1 MTTLKAISLIAME
14 FERENPM
21 PEIATIPQTPC
32 CDPSEAVAYDVEQ
45 AVLQRYEAGARQPE
59 ALLCCPTDGY
69 DAQYLDKLPSE
80 IIEKDY
86 GCGDPTKYVAMG
98 ETVVDLGSGAGKNCY
113 ILAQKVGAEG
123 RVIGVDFND
132 EMLSLSRKYRDEM
145 ADKLGYRNVSFVK
158 GKIQDLALDRDR
170 AQAWL
175 TQHPITAL
183 DELNRFE
190 AECDRLRQEQPLIAT
205 DSVDVV
211 ISNCVLNLVRPQ
223 DKQQLF
229 QELYRV
235 LKRGGRAVIS
245 DIVCDEDPT
254 PAILDDPDLWSGCIA
269 GAFREDAFLE
279 MFEQAGFYGVE
290 ILVRQAEPWQV
301 IDGVEFRS
309 MTVRAYKGKD
319 GACWERNQAVV
330 YKGPWKAVQDDDG
343 HTLYRGQRM
352 AVCDKTLKL
361 YTDRNSPYQ
370 QDIIPIPPHT
380 DIPLEAAQAFDCSRA
395 QVRHPR
401 ETKGVDYRATV
412 TDTANSCCAPSEGC
426 C

>member
-1 MTTLKAISLIAME
+1 ME
-14 FERENPM
+14 FEREDTM
-21 PEIATIPQTPC
+21 PEIATTQQPPC
-32 CDPSEAVAYDVEQ
+32 CDPTVSTTYDVEQ
-45 AVLQRYEAGARQPE
+45 AVLERYEAGARQPE
-59 ALLCCPTDGY
+59 AALCCPTDGY
-69 DAQYLDKLPSE
+69 DAQYLEKLPSE

-86 GCGDPTKYVAMG
+86 GCGDPTKYVALG

-113 ILAQKVGAEG
+113 ILAQKVGATG

-132 EMLSLSRKYRDEM
+132 EMLSLSRKYLDEM
-145 ADKLGYRNVSFVK
+145 ADKLGYRNVSFVH

-170 AQAWL
+170 AESFLA
-175 TQHPITAL
+175 QHPITDL
-183 DELNRFE
+183 DRLSAFE
-190 AECDRLRQEQPLIAT
+190 AECTRLRQEHPLIA
-205 DSVDVV
+205 DNSVDVV

-229 QELYRV
+229 QDIYRV

-254 PAILDDPDLWSGCIA
+254 PTILNDPDLWSGCIA

-301 IDGVEFRS
+301 IDGIEFRS
-309 MTVRAYKGKD
+309 MTVRAFKGKE

-352 AVCDKTLKL
+352 AVCDKTFKI
-361 YTDRNSPYQ
+361 YTNPTSPYQ
-370 QDIIPIPPHT
+370 PDIIPIAPHRE
-380 DIPLEAAQAFDCSRA
+380 IPLETAQSFDCARDR
-395 QVRHPR
+395 VRSPR
-401 ETKGVDYRATV
+401 ETKGTDYHATI
-412 TDTANSCCAPSEGC
+412 AAASSSCCDPSESC